1 MARRTV
7 LAFGILALSILALAS
22 CARPNRV
29 SRGLLRQLARKH
41 EPYVL
46 VFGSLSI
53 PVDSTAH
60 PTIRFVHQLNRAAPE
75 YLLREVAVAGNHRF
89 YAILNKPAALAV
101 LDEFEASVGSAN
113 TAWDKITYVRLHP
126 GDGPLAFYIGEI
138 DVTPPPARNVPGQT
152 MTVAIRD
159 DFQNA
164 AQELRRLYPEFA
176 GAIIKAPLLRAPVP
190 VPAPPRL
197 K

>member
-1 MARRTV
+1 MTRRT
-7 LAFGILALSILALAS
+7 ALALSILALGS

-46 VFGSLSI
+46 VFGSLSM

-60 PTIRFVHQLNRAAPE
+60 PTIRFVHQFNRSAPE
-75 YLLREVAVAGNHRF
+75 YVLQEVTVAGNHRF

-113 TAWDKITYVRLHP
+113 NAWDKITYVRLHP
-126 GDGPLAFYIGEI
+126 GDGPLAFYVGEI
-138 DVTPPPARNVPGQT
+138 TVTPPPARNVPGQM

-164 AQELRRLYPEFA
+164 AQELGRLYPEFA
-176 GAIIKAPLLRAPVP
+176 GEITKAPLLRAPVP

>member
-1 MARRTV
+1 MTRRTV
-7 LAFGILALSILALAS
+7 LALSILALGS

-46 VFGSLSI
+46 VFGSLSM

-60 PTIRFVHQLNRAAPE
+60 PTIRFVHQFNRSAPE
-75 YLLREVAVAGNHRF
+75 YVLQEVTVAGNHRF

-113 TAWDKITYVRLHP
+113 NAWDKITYVRLHP
-126 GDGPLAFYIGEI
+126 GDGPLAFYVGEI
-138 DVTPPPARNVPGQT
+138 TVTPPPARNVPGQT

-176 GAIIKAPLLRAPVP
+176 GEITKAPLLRAPVP

>member
-1 MARRTV
+1 MAPRTV
-7 LAFGILALSILALAS
+7 LALSILALAS
-22 CARPNRV
+22 CAHPNRV

-46 VFGSLSI
+46 VFGSLTM

-60 PTIRFVHQLNRAAPE
+60 PSIRFVHQSNRAAPE
-75 YLLREVAVAGNHRF
+75 YLLQEVTVAGNHRF
-89 YAILNKPAALAV
+89 YAILNKPAAIAV
-101 LDEFEASVGSAN
+101 LDEFEAAVGSAN

-126 GDGPLAFYIGEI
+126 GDGPLAFYVGEI
-138 DVTPPPARNVPGQT
+138 TVIPPPARNVPGQT

-164 AQELRRLYPEFA
+164 AQELGRLYPEFT
-176 GAIIKAPLLRAPVP
+176 GATTKAPLLRAPVP

>member
-1 MARRTV
+1 M
-7 LAFGILALSILALAS
+7 
-22 CARPNRV
+22 
-29 SRGLLRQLARKH
+29 
-41 EPYVL
+41 
-46 VFGSLSI
+46 

-60 PTIRFVHQLNRAAPE
+60 PTIRFVHQSNRAAPE
-75 YLLREVAVAGNHRF
+75 YLLQEVSVAGNHRF

-101 LDEFEASVGSAN
+101 LDEFEAAVGSAN

-126 GDGPLAFYIGEI
+126 GDGPLAFYVGEI
-138 DVTPPPARNVPGQT
+138 TVAPPPARKVPGKT

-164 AQELRRLYPEFA
+164 AQELGRLYPEFT
-176 GAIIKAPLLRAPVP
+176 GAITKAPLLRAPVP
-190 VPAPPRL
+190 VPAPLRL

>member
-1 MARRTV
+1 
-7 LAFGILALSILALAS
+7 
-22 CARPNRV
+22 
-29 SRGLLRQLARKH
+29 
-41 EPYVL
+41 
-46 VFGSLSI
+46 
-53 PVDSTAH
+53 
-60 PTIRFVHQLNRAAPE
+60 
-75 YLLREVAVAGNHRF
+75 VAGNYRF
-89 YAILNKPAALAV
+89 YAILNKPATLAV

-126 GDGPLAFYIGEI
+126 GDGPLAFYVGEI
-138 DVTPPPARNVPGQT
+138 TVTPPPARDVPGQT

-164 AQELRRLYPEFA
+164 AQELRRLYPAFA
-176 GAIIKAPLLRAPVP
+176 GAITKAPLLRAPVA

>member
-1 MARRTV
+1 MAPRTV
-7 LAFGILALSILALAS
+7 LALSILALAS
-22 CARPNRV
+22 CAHPNRV

-46 VFGSLSI
+46 VFGSLSM

-60 PTIRFVHQLNRAAPE
+60 PAIRFVHQSNRSAPE
-75 YLLREVAVAGNHRF
+75 YLLQEVTVAGNHRF

-101 LDEFEASVGSAN
+101 LDEFEAAVGSAN

-126 GDGPLAFYIGEI
+126 GDGPLAFYVGEI
-138 DVTPPPARNVPGQT
+138 TVTPPPARYVSGQT
-152 MTVAIRD
+152 MTVDIRD

-164 AQELRRLYPEFA
+164 AQETRRLYPEFT
-176 GAIIKAPLLRAPVP
+176 GATTQAPLLRAPVP